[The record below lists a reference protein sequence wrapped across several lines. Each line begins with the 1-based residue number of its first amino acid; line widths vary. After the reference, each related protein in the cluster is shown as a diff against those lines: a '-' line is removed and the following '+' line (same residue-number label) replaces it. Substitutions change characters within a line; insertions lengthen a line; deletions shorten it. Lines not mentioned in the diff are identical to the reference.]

1 MLERTYNVKPIT
13 VFEAFAGIG
22 SQIMSLKNLEIPI
35 KPVGVAEVNEA
46 AILSYAAIHADPS
59 ISIPDTTA
67 DRMQAYMKELNI
79 PLNDK
84 GKRVI
89 LKGKR
94 LERLY
99 KASKAI
105 HNVGDISKMNPDEL
119 ADLTLFTYSFP
130 CQSISFAGLQHGL
143 AKDSNTRSSLL
154 WECER
159 IIEAKKPD
167 YLLMENVKALV
178 SKTFKPYFDKWCALL
193 EELGYTNYWQVLNA
207 RDFGVPQNRERVFMI
222 SIRNNLKQ
230 SYTFPKAQPLTTF
243 VQDILEPIVDESF
256 YLKKGLVDKLCL
268 SDKKLEAKL
277 KEYAT
282 RDHMEVDSNQ
292 LVTKIAAM
300 RGRYKENPQARQ
312 SGLPTAQHLEI
323 SQANWSNTITTIQKD
338 NLVVYAD
345 QQVLGVDYHPTQS
358 KRSYRHFVN
367 SHVSPCI
374 IAHESK
380 VPKTVA
386 IYQRPRG
393 FNKGAILEK
402 VAPTISSHSWQQN
415 NFLLS
420 DFLRIRKLTPKEC
433 WRLMGFD
440 DVAFEKASQV
450 TSNTQLYKQAGNSIV
465 VPVLEAIFRELFF
478 PKITVNE

>member
-1 MLERTYNVKPIT
+1 MKPIT
-13 VFEAFAGIG
+13 IFEAFAGIG
-22 SQIMSLKNLEIPI
+22 SQIMSLKNLGIPT
-35 KPVGVAEVNEA
+35 KSAGVSEVNEA
-46 AILSYAAIHADPS
+46 AILSYAAIHADSS
-59 ISIPDTTA
+59 IFIPDTTA
-67 DRMQAYMKELNI
+67 DCMQAYMEKLNI

-84 GKRVI
+84 GKRII

-105 HNVGDISKMNPDEL
+105 HNFGDISKINPVEL
-119 ADLTLFTYSFP
+119 DDLTLFTYSFP

-178 SKTFKPYFDKWCALL
+178 SKTFKPDFDKWCALL

-207 RDFGVPQNRERVFMI
+207 RNFGVPQNRERVFMV
-222 SIRNNLKQ
+222 SIRNDLKQ
-230 SYTFPKAQPLTTF
+230 SYTFPKAQTLTTF
-243 VQDILEPIVDESF
+243 VQDVLEPIVDESF
-256 YLKKGLVDKLCL
+256 YLKKDIVDKLCL

-277 KEYAT
+277 KEYAM

-292 LVTKIAAM
+292 TAAKIAAM
-300 RGRYKENPQARQ
+300 RGRYKANPQSRQ

-323 SQANWSNTITTIQKD
+323 SQTNWSNTITTIQKD

-345 QQVLGVDYHPTQS
+345 QQVLGIDYHPIQS

-465 VPVLEAIFRELFF
+465 VPVLEAIFKELFF
-478 PKITVNE
+478 PKITGDE